1 MGHPP
6 TRAQVTLF
14 YNGGKSKYRVEKSL
28 APGEHIW
35 LNLGELLHDQLP
47 DSDGAT
53 IPPDVM
59 FGSYELRDL
68 GHPVIGQLYEGK
80 LVVDKT
86 YGHASYGCNHC
97 CGYSQSQLSPTP
109 LGGPPGIDNTDT
121 YQSYSVCN
129 ARWEDF
135 DEAFN
140 PSSTNNGIAT
150 LNAALNLHTV
160 AAGNATASAKNTLPF
175 QANRTSN
182 CVNTPM
188 PGPQPVTVQVPTASR
203 ITETLS
209 SHSVNA
215 SNFPTCTGNQAGW
228 YRQVQKIVTDQSGT
242 DIVLYLQNL
251 DETINIG
258 TPNQLNITGVQQGT
272 ALTDGSGHFNDT
284 FFVCSSQCPG
294 SGQTNASQ
302 TISDILPNGAGPY
315 DLSPNSL
322 VYKCTGITVNGQ

>member
-1 MGHPP
+1 MSKLAGCI
-6 TRAQVTLF
+6 TLF

-35 LNLGELLHDQLP
+35 LNLGELLHNQLP

-109 LGGPPGIDNTDT
+109 FGGPPGIDNTDT

-140 PSSTNNGIAT
+140 PSSTNTGVAT
-150 LNAALNLHTV
+150 LNAGLNLHTV
-160 AAGNATASAKNTLPF
+160 AAGGATASAKNTLPF

-188 PGPQPVTVQVPTASR
+188 PGPQPVKVQVPTRLQVLPDTRTISLSYVHYCSDGMYGIAGAIHYQVLDQNGGVIASTSMEPQEKELNLVYDGVPQGDPLPDWGDMVQVH
-203 ITETLS
+203 ILGQHALPTLR
-209 SHSVNA
+209 
-215 SNFPTCTGNQAGW
+215 G
-228 YRQVQKIVTDQSGT
+228 RSGT
-242 DIVLYLQNL
+242 
-251 DETINIG
+251 
-258 TPNQLNITGVQQGT
+258 PQLGAARLPPT
-272 ALTDGSGHFNDT
+272 H
-284 FFVCSSQCPG
+284 SQKRSP
-294 SGQTNASQ
+294 SQ
-302 TISDILPNGAGPY
+302 FS
-315 DLSPNSL
+315 
-322 VYKCTGITVNGQ
+322 